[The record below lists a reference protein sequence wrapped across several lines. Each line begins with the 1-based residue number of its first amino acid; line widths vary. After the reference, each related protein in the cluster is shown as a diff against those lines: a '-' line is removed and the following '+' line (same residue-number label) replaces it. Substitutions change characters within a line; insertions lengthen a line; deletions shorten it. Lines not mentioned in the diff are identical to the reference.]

1 MLDWRNSLLLPPP
14 RHEIQIRITSP
25 IVKDANVYFVDE
37 YPPEILLC
45 KRTMAYQGRSFRENT
60 MPGQIR
66 ALYFEWLE
74 WNKQDAGQSLLA
86 RRGISYKVSNE
97 LHRLLVNSAKEPVIQ
112 FDDAIYNLMKE
123 VVDGIQLS
131 AVGRLLA
138 KYRDEMLFLAP
149 PKDVVEKFLDS
160 CLYDSRL
167 TKVRKS
173 LEDYLDGKTEIIMD
187 I

>member
-1 MLDWRNSLLLPPP
+1 M
-14 RHEIQIRITSP
+14 
-25 IVKDANVYFVDE
+25 
-37 YPPEILLC
+37 
-45 KRTMAYQGRSFRENT
+45 
-60 MPGQIR
+60 
-66 ALYFEWLE
+66 
-74 WNKQDAGQSLLA
+74 
-86 RRGISYKVSNE
+86 
-97 LHRLLVNSAKEPVIQ
+97 VNSAIEPVIL